1 MWSSRGDRLKRLRCR
16 LAAGR
21 NVQLWAPFFLGCL
34 MSAFRRKIV
43 APKANCQTIV
53 FGSNLRNIR
62 LRGGVP
68 GGRDVESRSCRSDST
83 LHLHFVRNSPVGS
96 LVAPGNRGVVH
107 GRRVS
112 GDWSSPHC
120 RERSGCSSQGAS
132 PRVPARVLRV
142 QLWNVPAVR
151 DIPVWIRVSAPVRI
165 RASAGVAI

>member
-1 MWSSRGDRLKRLRCR
+1 MDAPYDLFMSTRPVREGAATKIQTTGRLHYEI
-16 LAAGR
+16 
-21 NVQLWAPFFLGCL
+21 
-34 MSAFRRKIV
+34 SANDPKRKIV

-68 GGRDVESRSCRSDST
+68 GGRDVESRSCRSDSN
-83 LHLHFVRNSPVGS
+83 LHLHFVRNAPVGS

-107 GRRVS
+107 GRRLS
-112 GDWSSPHC
+112 GDWSSAHC

-132 PRVPARVLRV
+132 PRVSARVLRV

-165 RASAGVAI
+165 RVSAGVAI